1 MPLGLIECE
10 TIRTHSPGVPDDI
23 FVACASFED
32 RCLGTLRKF
41 QDYTCRYAYLIEYE
55 HPDPRRERNLKAIE
69 GIMKGI
75 CPSERVI
82 ASEGD
87 PAPAVAKLSQEIQR
101 RRPSCDGVITID
113 ISTFTKRHL
122 LLLLKSV
129 DDLGMWDSLRLF
141 YTEPKDYVADLYLQ
155 MSTGVRQINPVPGF
169 INSESLSKPLL
180 LVILLG
186 YERDR
191 AMALFN
197 ALEPN
202 ETVLIVPSPP
212 YHAEWKGRT
221 EEMNRDLIAL
231 IGQEK
236 LNYAHSLDPDVV
248 RGDLSRLLGQHGQ
261 YALCDWHCCIA
272 PLANKPQ
279 TVGLYLFWREN
290 PGRFSIIY
298 AQPLKHNEPFYS
310 QGTGR
315 SWQLLAPSLR

>member
-1 MPLGLIECE
+1 MTEIE
-10 TIRTHSPGVPDDI
+10 R
-23 FVACASFED
+23 
-32 RCLGTLRKF
+32 
-41 QDYTCRYAYLIEYE
+41 
-55 HPDPRRERNLKAIE
+55 
-69 GIMKGI
+69 IMKGI

-87 PAPAVAKLSQEIQR
+87 PAPAVAKLSHEIQR
-101 RRPSCDGVITID
+101 RRSSSGGVITVD

-129 DDLGMWDSLRLF
+129 DDLGMWDSLKLL

-169 INSESLSKPLL
+169 INAESLSKPLL

-221 EEMNRDLIAL
+221 EEMNRDLITL
-231 IGQEK
+231 IGHEK
-236 LNYAHSLDPDVV
+236 LKYAHSLDPNGL
-248 RGDLSRLLGQHGQ
+248 RNDLSHLLGQNGEYPLHH
-261 YALCDWHCCIA
+261 WHCCVA

-298 AQPLKHNEPFYS
+298 AQALKHNEPFYS
-310 QGTGR
+310 EGIGR
-315 SWQLLAPSLR
+315 SWQLLAPSPR